1 MLCGLRR
8 CIYIILMI
16 QECIHGSRLN
26 RRMEFGR
33 DAAPILEGVKGDLS
47 STPESGSPRLGRA
60 GGSGHLS
67 EQSGSPF
74 QATELI
80 GEFGDSNGSPGYKNG
95 KLLIQ
100 WQHAITRVTSLN
112 RKVGAFKDGAEL
124 LKYRAEWN
132 AMIEEFA
139 AANTLV
145 DRIIEDIIP
154 DPSQEIDLLKIQM
167 TKPAFELGAFYK
179 KDFLPF
185 FQQQLLEKISK
196 ITEITGS
203 LDGPQAEASSPLK
216 LDLKTLKECLHTNW
230 PEGKMED
237 MKIRF
242 VAAVLSAVEISSKY
256 DLIGEEE
263 VKRFFG
269 DEETIKIVGKH
280 LVDLYGEKYPNF
292 FNSANFKPNIDYFRR
307 DTRTSHLHSC
317 LSILDRPTQGKIV
330 YTSIQTAFATAG
342 VENKAAS
349 EGHLMFTSACQEF
362 LDDSFIK
369 EFQWKKSSGNTE
381 IQLALNPKLEI
392 VYSKLAKVFTQMP
405 AGIDQLEFLT
415 SFYFLDFLITYNAN
429 NIENLIKYEGF
440 KEEYALIKH
449 GLQIHELRNV
459 YFSKGRQMVSNPLIG
474 FTAPKTSMDKIMI
487 AVKEARVEEYSQ
499 SLTEVQSDA
508 HIKTWRTHDIVSS
521 ILGQFT
527 ISRIGLITQD
537 EFKKNEWL
545 QDIGRVSSDALTSST
560 SESHENNVHLNHHQ
574 GSPKREAGTNDAGDQ
589 IQPVSSFGT
598 GAANVLSTGVGA
610 AKTVLDRGAGGA
622 KFVLGRGAG
631 VLGHGLGGV
640 KFVVGHGVGAAQSVW
655 SHANHVLGS
664 EVRTEPTVLAAQV
677 EEKLHISDTQVAE
690 EAPILG
696 TKVGPETPASSNVVG
711 TEPAVF
717 GTVSRVAKSP
727 LNMVSHMRTKQK

>member
-1 MLCGLRR
+1 MHLHHLDDSRVYTWLKIKQKNGIWPGCGP
-8 CIYIILMI
+8 
-16 QECIHGSRLN
+16 H
-26 RRMEFGR
+26 
-33 DAAPILEGVKGDLS
+33 LEGVKGDLS

-60 GGSGHLS
+60 GGSGTFLLIFRSKAGVTIKLIEPSHLGHLS

-74 QATELI
+74 QARELI

-100 WQHAITRVTSLN
+100 WQHAITRVTALN
-112 RKVGAFKDGAEL
+112 RKAGAFKDINDL

-242 VAAVLSAVEISSKY
+242 VAAVLSAVEISAKKRSK
-256 DLIGEEE
+256 LLGNTSLT
-263 VKRFFG
+263 F
-269 DEETIKIVGKH
+269 
-280 LVDLYGEKYPNF
+280 YGEKYPNF
-292 FNSANFKPNIDYFRR
+292 FNSANFKPEIDYFRR

-369 EFQWKKSSGNTE
+369 EFQWKKSSENTE
-381 IQLALNPKLEI
+381 IQPALDPKLEI

-415 SFYFLDFLITYNAN
+415 SFYLLDFLITYNAN

-537 EFKKNEWL
+537 EVKKNEWL

-664 EVRTEPTVLAAQV
+664 EVRTEPTVLGAQV
-677 EEKLHISDTQVAE
+677 EEKVHISGSQVAE

-696 TKVGPETPASSNVVG
+696 TKVGQETPASSNVVG

>member
-1 MLCGLRR
+1 
-8 CIYIILMI
+8 
-16 QECIHGSRLN
+16 
-26 RRMEFGR
+26 MEFGR
-33 DAAPILEGVKGDLS
+33 DAAPILEGFKGDLS

-74 QATELI
+74 QARELI

-100 WQHAITRVTSLN
+100 WQHAITRVTALN
-112 RKVGAFKDGAEL
+112 RKAGAFKDINDL

-242 VAAVLSAVEISSKY
+242 VAAVLSAVEISAKY
-256 DLIGEEE
+256 KLIGEEE
-263 VKRFFG
+263 VKKFFG

-292 FNSANFKPNIDYFRR
+292 FNSANFKPEIDYFRR

-317 LSILDRPTQGKIV
+317 YRVILDRPTQGKIV

-342 VENKAAS
+342 VEKKAAS

-369 EFQWKKSSGNTE
+369 EFQWKKSSENTE
-381 IQLALNPKLEI
+381 IQPALDPKLEI

-415 SFYFLDFLITYNAN
+415 SFYLLDFLITYNAN

-537 EFKKNEWL
+537 EVKKNEWL
-545 QDIGRVSSDALTSST
+545 QDIGRVSTDALTSST

-574 GSPKREAGTNDAGDQ
+574 GSPKQEAGTNDAGDQ

-622 KFVLGRGAG
+622 N
-631 VLGHGLGGV
+631 
-640 KFVVGHGVGAAQSVW
+640 
-655 SHANHVLGS
+655 HANHVLGS
-664 EVRTEPTVLAAQV
+664 EVRTEPTVLGAQV
-677 EEKLHISDTQVAE
+677 EEKVHISGSQVAE

-696 TKVGPETPASSNVVG
+696 TKVGQETPASSNVVG